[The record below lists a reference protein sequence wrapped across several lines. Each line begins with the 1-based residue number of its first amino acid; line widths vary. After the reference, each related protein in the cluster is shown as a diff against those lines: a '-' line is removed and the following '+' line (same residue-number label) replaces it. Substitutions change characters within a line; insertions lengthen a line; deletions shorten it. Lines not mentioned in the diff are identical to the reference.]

1 MKVIY
6 YDLQTSHFLPVDGP
20 DGAQIVQIGAVSTL
34 KGLSQEED
42 FGQDRF
48 NIYLI
53 PTCSISDAATKK
65 HGLTHENLLEAEIET
80 GNVFSTRT
88 GLEMFMNF
96 LENQKDSDDEEI
108 LLVSVYFHF
117 LTIQIKDNVNFC
129 LYFPKWYSN
138 LKLFYFSRLVE

>member
-6 YDLQTSHFLPVDGP
+6 YDLQTSHFQPVSGP

-42 FGQDRF
+42 FGQERF

-53 PTCSISDAATKK
+53 PTCSISDSATRA

-108 LLVSVYFHF
+108 LLVSVYF
-117 LTIQIKDNVNFC
+117 
-129 LYFPKWYSN
+129 
-138 LKLFYFSRLVE
+138 LF